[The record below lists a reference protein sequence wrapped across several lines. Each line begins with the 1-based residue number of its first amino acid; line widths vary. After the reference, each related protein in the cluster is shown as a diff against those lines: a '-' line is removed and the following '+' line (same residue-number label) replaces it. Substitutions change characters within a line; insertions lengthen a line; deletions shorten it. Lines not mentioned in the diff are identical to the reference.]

1 MKISAMSAGA
11 AGTPGTA
18 LNSTNVGVTASA
30 EKLAA
35 AKAIAAGE
43 EAPKEE
49 AKQDP
54 VERAKGIRRIMMKT
68 NYSTNRDDVQIAPE
82 IPAEAPAPESTVS
95 DTVEQSKVAAESTQY
110 ITPERAA
117 VAKQRRA
124 LQVKERELAAREA
137 KIGQAPEGEFLSK
150 ADLIANPLKIFD
162 LGLTYD
168 QLTEAIL
175 ANQSGITPEIQSL
188 KEELRRVKEDV
199 TKTLTDRDVQAE
211 QQVLSQ
217 MKKEAQGLIQS
228 GDDYEMVRE
237 TGSLP
242 HVIDLIYRTY
252 KKTGEVLDVR
262 AALNLVETDLITE
275 TLKVANLKK
284 VRSKIAPDPVPV
296 QPTSEGKQMR
306 TLTNRD
312 GASIP
317 LDRRSRAIAAMRGTL
332 RK

>member
-1 MKISAMSAGA
+1 
-11 AGTPGTA
+11 
-18 LNSTNVGVTASA
+18 
-30 EKLAA
+30 
-35 AKAIAAGE
+35 
-43 EAPKEE
+43 
-49 AKQDP
+49 
-54 VERAKGIRRIMMKT
+54 
-68 NYSTNRDDVQIAPE
+68 
-82 IPAEAPAPESTVS
+82 
-95 DTVEQSKVAAESTQY
+95 
-110 ITPERAA
+110 
-117 VAKQRRA
+117 
-124 LQVKERELAAREA
+124 
-137 KIGQAPEGEFLSK
+137 
-150 ADLIANPLKIFD
+150 
-162 LGLTYD
+162 
-168 QLTEAIL
+168 
-175 ANQSGITPEIQSL
+175 
-188 KEELRRVKEDV
+188 V